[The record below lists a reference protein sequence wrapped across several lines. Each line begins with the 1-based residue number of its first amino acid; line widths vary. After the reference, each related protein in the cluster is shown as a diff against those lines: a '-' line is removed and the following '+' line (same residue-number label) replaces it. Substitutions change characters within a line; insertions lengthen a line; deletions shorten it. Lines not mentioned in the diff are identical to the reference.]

1 MSSPIFLAKV
11 NQFKFWDRGYSN
23 FPNICF
29 TPNHEYIE
37 RVLGWKLDTR
47 EQWCHKLPKRKP
59 QKLGTFQKMK
69 RWNWLIADHVA
80 PVSGSVARYESLQ
93 RFQRDE
99 TFSKN
104 CKDKDKRKLG
114 TGGATHGQEVIKLIA
129 ATKEEIKSLWVLADV
144 THSEAFP
151 RIAKTKTNAN
161 LAINVSTHNAN
172 WGQEGWCC
180 TQGQEVIKLIAP
192 TKRINCSH
200 QTRR

>member
-1 MSSPIFLAKV
+1 MSSSMFLAKV
-11 NQFKFWDRGYSN
+11 NQFKFLDRGYSN

-114 TGGATHGQEVIKLIA
+114 NKRFHTQRKLGTGGVVLHTGPGGHQINCTRQKNQLQPPN
-129 ATKEEIKSLWVLADV
+129 EEIKSL
-144 THSEAFP
+144 
-151 RIAKTKTNAN
+151 
-161 LAINVSTHNAN
+161 
-172 WGQEGWCC
+172 
-180 TQGQEVIKLIAP
+180 
-192 TKRINCSH
+192 
-200 QTRR
+200 